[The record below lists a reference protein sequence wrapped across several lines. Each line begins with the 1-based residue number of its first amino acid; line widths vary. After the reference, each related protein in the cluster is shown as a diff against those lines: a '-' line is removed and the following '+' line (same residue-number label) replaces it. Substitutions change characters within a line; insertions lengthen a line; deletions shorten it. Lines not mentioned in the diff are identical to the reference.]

1 MLWELVQEQSHIAEA
16 QSLARFFH
24 DYYQQFFHVKE
35 VLVNTPSSKALINKD
50 QKISS
55 WRIFLLAS
63 VTLILLILFWR
74 MGEFKQDPFITE
86 TLSIQ
91 GESLSGSK
99 LFKINCVGCH
109 GISAQGFVGPDLH
122 EATQEMSDK
131 KIIYQ
136 VIRGLTPP
144 MPSFEIEPQSMA
156 DLLEYMHSLN

>member
-1 MLWELVQEQSHIAEA
+1 MNI
-16 QSLARFFH
+16 
-24 DYYQQFFHVKE
+24 
-35 VLVNTPSSKALINKD
+35 PSSKALIKGN
-50 QKISS
+50 QEISS
-55 WRIFLLAS
+55 WRIFLLTS

-74 MGEFKQDPFITE
+74 VGDFKQDPFITE

-109 GISAQGFVGPDLH
+109 GISAQGLVGPDLH
-122 EATQEMSDK
+122 EATKEMSDK
-131 KIIYQ
+131 KIINQ

-144 MPSFEIEPQSMA
+144 MPSFEIEPKSMA

>member
-1 MLWELVQEQSHIAEA
+1 M
-16 QSLARFFH
+16 
-24 DYYQQFFHVKE
+24 
-35 VLVNTPSSKALINKD
+35 NNPSSKALINQN

-55 WRIFLLAS
+55 WRIGFLSLA
-63 VTLILLILFWR
+63 TAALLIILWR
-74 MGEFKQDPFITE
+74 VGNFKQEPFITE

-91 GESLSGSK
+91 GDPLSGSK

-122 EATQEMSDK
+122 EATEEMSDK
-131 KIIYQ
+131 KIINQ

>member
-1 MLWELVQEQSHIAEA
+1 ML
-16 QSLARFFH
+16 R
-24 DYYQQFFHVKE
+24 
-35 VLVNTPSSKALINKD
+35 PLINQN

-55 WRIFLLAS
+55 LRVSLLSIAI
-63 VTLILLILFWR
+63 VALLILFWNI
-74 MGEFKQDPFITE
+74 GNFKQDPFITE

-91 GESLSGSK
+91 GEALSGSK

-122 EATQEMSDK
+122 ETTKELSDK
-131 KIIYQ
+131 KIINQ

-156 DLLEYMHSLN
+156 DLLAYMHSLDNSEY

>member
-1 MLWELVQEQSHIAEA
+1 M
-16 QSLARFFH
+16 
-24 DYYQQFFHVKE
+24 
-35 VLVNTPSSKALINKD
+35 NTPSSKSLINEG
-50 QKISS
+50 QKISP
-55 WRIFLLAS
+55 WRIFILSA
-63 VTLILLILFWR
+63 VTIAFLIVFWKS
-74 MGEFKQDPFITE
+74 GDFKQDPFIKE

-91 GESLSGSK
+91 GEALSGSK

-122 EATQEMSDK
+122 EATKEMSDK
-131 KIIYQ
+131 KIINQ

>member
-1 MLWELVQEQSHIAEA
+1 M
-16 QSLARFFH
+16 
-24 DYYQQFFHVKE
+24 
-35 VLVNTPSSKALINKD
+35 NTPSSKALINKE

-55 WRIFLLAS
+55 LR
-63 VTLILLILFWR
+63 ILLLSITTVALLIIFWVI
-74 MGEFKQDPFITE
+74 GDFKQDPFINE
-86 TLSIQ
+86 TLSIK
-91 GESLSGSK
+91 GEALSGSK

-131 KIIYQ
+131 KIINQ

>member
-1 MLWELVQEQSHIAEA
+1 M
-16 QSLARFFH
+16 
-24 DYYQQFFHVKE
+24 
-35 VLVNTPSSKALINKD
+35 NTPSSKALINET

-55 WRIFLLAS
+55 WRIFLLSTVITAF
-63 VTLILLILFWR
+63 LILFWR
-74 MGEFKQDPFITE
+74 IGDFKQDPFITE

-91 GESLSGSK
+91 GEVLSGSK

-131 KIIYQ
+131 KIINQ

-156 DLLEYMHSLN
+156 DLLAYMHSLN

>member
-1 MLWELVQEQSHIAEA
+1 MGTSPRTIPHSRGSIIGSH
-16 QSLARFFH
+16 FH
-24 DYYQQFFHVKE
+24 DYYKQFFHVKE
-35 VLVNTPSSKALINKD
+35 VLVNIPSSKALIKEN
-50 QKISS
+50 QEISS
-55 WRIFLLAS
+55 WRIFLLSS

-74 MGEFKQDPFITE
+74 IGDFKQDPFITE

-131 KIIYQ
+131 KIINQ

>member
-1 MLWELVQEQSHIAEA
+1 M
-16 QSLARFFH
+16 
-24 DYYQQFFHVKE
+24 
-35 VLVNTPSSKALINKD
+35 NTPSSNSLINKEK
-50 QKISS
+50 KISPF
-55 WRIFLLAS
+55 RIFLLFSAT
-63 VTLILLILFWR
+63 VVFIIFLWT
-74 MGEFKQDPFITE
+74 MGSFKEDPFITE

-91 GESLSGSK
+91 GEALSGSK

-131 KIIYQ
+131 KIINQ

-156 DLLEYMHSLN
+156 DLLAYMHTL

>member
-1 MLWELVQEQSHIAEA
+1 MNI
-16 QSLARFFH
+16 
-24 DYYQQFFHVKE
+24 
-35 VLVNTPSSKALINKD
+35 PSSKALIKEN
-50 QKISS
+50 QEISS
-55 WRIFLLAS
+55 WRILLLTS

-131 KIIYQ
+131 KIINQ